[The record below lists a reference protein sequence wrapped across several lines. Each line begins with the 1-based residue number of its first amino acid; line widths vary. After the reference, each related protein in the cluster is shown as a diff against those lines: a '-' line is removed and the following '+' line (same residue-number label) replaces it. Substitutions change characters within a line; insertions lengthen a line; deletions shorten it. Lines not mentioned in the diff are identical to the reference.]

1 MNLTKFIGVLCLFL
15 ICACKEEKVDYG
27 TPLNTISFDFEKDKA
42 EFDDLLNLIDSI
54 QVFKLETNEDCLIGT
69 VSKIMFDEDYLY
81 VLDEGVSEAL
91 FKYTCSG
98 KFVQKIGNK
107 GRGPGEYIRP
117 TDFFLLDNQLVL
129 LDGYSAKVIFFSK
142 TGDFV
147 KEFSTNTMAE
157 KFGKIDANHFAMF
170 NLNEKSMFS
179 LSNYNI
185 IIIDDEGN
193 TIKRL
198 MKIPSYIKDEISLD
212 MNKTT
217 DYSEEELLY
226 KDAFNSDIFRVYKDS
241 FDIKY
246 HFDFGKYSLDYHSF
260 LKTNKRLSIGNLL
273 ATINK
278 KGFVFGIDFFNENSK
293 YLFFSCLR
301 KGLFNIYY
309 DKKTKKSYIFNYQS
323 LPEWAR
329 FIYRPHIYSDEH
341 FFVSLLNSPTIEEI
355 KKKNLIQNISGSEV
369 FSKLVPIIEQ
379 TEDSDNPILIT
390 YYFK

>member
-1 MNLTKFIGVLCLFL
+1 MNLTKSIIVLYLFL

-27 TPLNTISFDFEKDKA
+27 TPLNTISFSFEKDKA

-54 QVFKLETNEDCLIGT
+54 QVVKLETNEDCLIGM

-81 VLDEGVSEAL
+81 VLDEGISEAL
-91 FKYTCSG
+91 FKYTRSG

-117 TDFFLLDNQLVL
+117 TDFFLLDDQLVL

-170 NLNEKSMFS
+170 NLNETSIFS
-179 LSNYNI
+179 LSDYNI
-185 IIIDDEGN
+185 VIIDDKGN

-198 MKIPSYIKDEISLD
+198 MKIPSYIKDEISVD

-217 DYSEEELLY
+217 DYSGRELLY
-226 KDAFNSDIFRVYKDS
+226 NDAFNSDIFRIYKDS

-246 HFDFGKYSLDYHSF
+246 HFDFGEYSFDYHSF
-260 LKTNKRLSIGNLL
+260 LVTNKQIDVSTLY
-273 ATINK
+273 K
-278 KGFVFGIDFFNENSK
+278 KNIVFDIDFFNENSK
-293 YLFFSCLR
+293 YLFFSCLK
-301 KGLFNIYY
+301 KGIFDIYY
-309 DKKTKKSYIFNYQS
+309 DKKTKNSYIFKYQS
-323 LPEWAR
+323 LPEWVR
-329 FIYRPHIYSDEH
+329 FIYRPYIYSDEH

-355 KKKNLIQNISGSEV
+355 KKKNLLQNISESEV
-369 FSKLVPIIEQ
+369 FSKLVPIIAQ
-379 TEDSDNPILIT
+379 TKASDNPILIT

>member
-1 MNLTKFIGVLCLFL
+1 MKLAKLIGILCLFL
-15 ICACKEEKVDYG
+15 VCACKEEKVDYG
-27 TPLNTISFDFEKDKA
+27 IPLNTISFDFEKDKA

-54 QVFKLETNEDCLIGT
+54 EVIKLETNEDCLIGM

-81 VLDEGVSEAL
+81 VLDEGISEAL
-91 FKYTCSG
+91 FKYTRSG

-117 TDFFLLDNQLVL
+117 TDFFLLDDQLVL

-170 NLNEKSMFS
+170 NLNETSMFS
-179 LSNYNI
+179 LSDYNI
-185 IIIDDEGN
+185 VIIDDKGN
-193 TIKRL
+193 TVKKL
-198 MKIPSYIKDEISLD
+198 MKIPSYIEDEISVD

-217 DYSEEELLY
+217 DYFGRELLY
-226 KDAFNSDIFRVYKDS
+226 NDAFNSDIFRVFKDS
-241 FDIKY
+241 FDVKY
-246 HFDFGKYSLDYHSF
+246 HFDFGEYSLDYHSF
-260 LKTNKRLSIGNLL
+260 LKANKRLSIGKLL
-273 ATINK
+273 ATINE
-278 KGFVFGIDFFNENSK
+278 KGFVFGIDFFNENSR
-293 YLFFSCLR
+293 YLFFSCIK

-309 DKKTKKSYIFNYQS
+309 DKKTKSSRIFNYQS
-323 LPEWAR
+323 LPEWVR
-329 FIYRPHIYSDEH
+329 FIYRPYIYSDEH

-355 KKKNLIQNISGSEV
+355 KKKNLLQNISGSEI

-379 TEDSDNPILIT
+379 TKASDNPILIT
-390 YYFK
+390 YYLK